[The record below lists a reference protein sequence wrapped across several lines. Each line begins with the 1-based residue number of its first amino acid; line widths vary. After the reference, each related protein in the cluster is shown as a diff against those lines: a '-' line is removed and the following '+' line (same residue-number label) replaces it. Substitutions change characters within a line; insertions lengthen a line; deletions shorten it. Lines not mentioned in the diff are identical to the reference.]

1 MDDFILGLIESTK
14 ELGAP
19 FISESIWTEALQD
32 VAPILG
38 RNGTDSTGRRIWN
51 PQDSRGD
58 KLYKALS
65 HLIEAQA
72 PLNWK
77 QLERLGLS
85 MFPSDSEG
93 RFSERGDE
101 YTFGN
106 EALGIL
112 GMRRVDVNPK
122 KSFNYKVSD
131 YKKGVRNSRG
141 LFTSATLKGG
151 VVSPENLINAYINAN
166 RSLYQV
172 NRELYEDIQ
181 AAQVLGMSEDSISEG
196 MIKRGERRAFN
207 SLIEGEF
214 RPLKISKDVQD
225 IFEIRAS
232 ELGVANPYERAESV
246 IDSIADQ
253 LSSVSLR
260 GDLFPDITNPFD
272 IAIIPNLVDQVS
284 EMVTTTPVNTGF
296 IGQGNVAIPNTNVPY
311 ERLNTDQKIN
321 KANTLD
327 NFIKT

>member
-1 MDDFILGLIESTK
+1 M
-14 ELGAP
+14 
-19 FISESIWTEALQD
+19 
-32 VAPILG
+32 
-38 RNGTDSTGRRIWN
+38 
-51 PQDSRGD
+51 
-58 KLYKALS
+58 
-65 HLIEAQA
+65 
-72 PLNWK
+72 
-77 QLERLGLS
+77 
-85 MFPSDSEG
+85 
-93 RFSERGDE
+93 
-101 YTFGN
+101 
-106 EALGIL
+106 
-112 GMRRVDVNPK
+112 
-122 KSFNYKVSD
+122 
-131 YKKGVRNSRG
+131 
-141 LFTSATLKGG
+141 
-151 VVSPENLINAYINAN
+151 
-166 RSLYQV
+166 YQV

-181 AAQVLGMSEDSISEG
+181 AAKVLGMSEDSISEG
-196 MIKRGERRAFN
+196 MIKRGERKAFN

-296 IGQGNVAIPNTNVPY
+296 IGQGNVGIPTTNIPY

>member
-1 MDDFILGLIESTK
+1 
-14 ELGAP
+14 
-19 FISESIWTEALQD
+19 
-32 VAPILG
+32 
-38 RNGTDSTGRRIWN
+38 
-51 PQDSRGD
+51 
-58 KLYKALS
+58 
-65 HLIEAQA
+65 
-72 PLNWK
+72 
-77 QLERLGLS
+77 
-85 MFPSDSEG
+85 
-93 RFSERGDE
+93 
-101 YTFGN
+101 
-106 EALGIL
+106 
-112 GMRRVDVNPK
+112 
-122 KSFNYKVSD
+122 
-131 YKKGVRNSRG
+131 